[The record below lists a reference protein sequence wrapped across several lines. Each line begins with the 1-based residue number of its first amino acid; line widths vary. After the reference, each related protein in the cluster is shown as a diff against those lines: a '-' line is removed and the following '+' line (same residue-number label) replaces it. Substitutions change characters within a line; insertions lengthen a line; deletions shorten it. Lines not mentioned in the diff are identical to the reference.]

1 MVGLKMSNIDEWR
14 DKEPDEESQQKVK
27 TGFKA
32 YLKKSMGKIPFAQ
45 DVVALFLL
53 FSDPEYPLIKKGIA
67 VFALVYFITP
77 LDLFPD
83 YIPVAGW
90 LDDAGVIAAAL
101 KLYADD
107 IKPYKGK
114 ANEWLKD
121 NGFID

>member
-1 MVGLKMSNIDEWR
+1 MSNIDEWR
-14 DKEPDEESQQKVK
+14 DKEPDEESQKKVR

-32 YLKKSMGKIPFAQ
+32 YLKKVIGKIPFAE
-45 DVVALFLL
+45 DAVALFLL
-53 FSDPEYPLIKKGIA
+53 FSDPEYHLIKKGIA
-67 VFALVYFITP
+67 VFALLYFITP

-107 IKPYKGK
+107 IEPYKGK
-114 ANEWLKD
+114 AKQWLKD
-121 NGFID
+121 NGFVDQ